1 MPPSKNAKAAISPTR
16 AEDFPGW
23 FQAVVKDAEV
33 AELAHVRG
41 SMVIRP
47 WGYAIWELMQAELDR
62 AIKATGSHN
71 AYFPLFIP
79 LSYLEAEAGHVDGFA
94 KEMAVVTHHRL
105 EADPEN
111 PGHLRPGG
119 ELAEPLIVRP
129 TSETIIGKSFAKWI
143 NSYRDLPLM
152 INQWANVV
160 RWEMRPRVLL
170 RTTEFLWQEGHT
182 AHADEGEAREEMER
196 MLDVYREFAEGFLAM
211 PVVTGEKSAEER
223 FPGAVTTLS
232 IEAMMQ
238 DGKALQAGTSHY
250 LGTSFAE
257 AAEIEFSD
265 REGGRQLVHTTSWG
279 VSTRLLGALIMS
291 HSDDDGLRLPP
302 SVAPSQVVIVPI
314 LRGDAAPEVAAAA
327 EELASEL
334 RGRSFGGAPVRVTVD
349 GRDRGP
355 ADRRWEWV
363 KKGVPVVIELG
374 PRDLESGELAVRRRT
389 ALEGKPESVGREEF
403 VAGVEGVL
411 TEIQRGY
418 FDTAAA
424 RLESRTARDITDLED
439 FRRWFEGDE
448 GDSTMG
454 GFVRAPWSEAPE
466 SLPILEELK
475 ASVRCLPLDQ
485 QLPPGSTCVL
495 TGKPAVVEAVF
506 GKAY

>member
-1 MPPSKNAKAAISPTR
+1 MASKGISPTR
-16 AEDFPGW
+16 AEDFPAW
-23 FQAVVKDAEV
+23 FQSVVREAEV

-62 AIKATGSHN
+62 EIKASGAQN

-79 LSYLEAEAGHVDGFA
+79 LSYFEAEAKHVEGFA

-105 EADPEN
+105 EEDPTN
-111 PGHLRPGG
+111 PEKLRPGG

-152 INQWANVV
+152 VNQWANVV

-182 AHADEGEAREEMER
+182 AHASEEEARRETEA
-196 MLDVYREFAEGFLAM
+196 MLEVYRRFAESFLAM
-211 PVVTGEKSAEER
+211 PVVTGEKPEEER
-223 FPGAVTTLS
+223 FPGAVMSLS

-250 LGTSFAE
+250 LGQSFAE
-257 AAEIEFSD
+257 AAEIDFLD
-265 REGGRQLVHTTSWG
+265 KEGERRLVHTSSWG

-291 HSDDDGLRLPP
+291 HGDDVGLRLPP
-302 SVAPSQVVIVPI
+302 TVAPQQVVVIPV
-314 LRGDAAPEVAAAA
+314 LRGKDDDAVRAAVEALAA
-327 EELASEL
+327 EIHEQ
-334 RGRSFGGAPVRVTVD
+334 SFQGGAVRVLAD
-349 GRDRGP
+349 FRDREGQ
-355 ADRRWEWV
+355 AKRWEWTR
-363 KKGVPVVIELG
+363 KGVPLILEIG
-374 PRDLESGELAVRRRT
+374 PRDLDQEVVAMRRRDD
-389 ALEGKPESVGREEF
+389 ADLGMESVSRG
-403 VAGVEGVL
+403 
-411 TEIQRGY
+411 EIGAKIGPLLEQIQAGY
-418 FDTAAA
+418 FEQAAE
-424 RLESRTARDITDLED
+424 RLVSRTAGEVRNLDE
-439 FRRWFEGDE
+439 FRAWFEGDDE
-448 GDSTMG
+448 DAAAS
-454 GFVRAPWSEAPE
+454 GFVRAPWSEATE
-466 SLPILEELK
+466 SAAILEELK
-475 ASVRCLPLDQ
+475 VSVRCIPFDQ
-485 QLPPGSTCVL
+485 QLAPDSACVL

>member
-1 MPPSKNAKAAISPTR
+1 LSPKNNAKAISPTR

-47 WGYAIWELMQAELDR
+47 WGYAIWELMQAKLDR
-62 AIKATGSHN
+62 AIKETGAQN

-79 LSYLEAEAGHVDGFA
+79 LSYLEAEAGHVKGFA

-105 EADPEN
+105 EADPER
-111 PGHLRPGG
+111 PGHLKPGA

-129 TSETIIGKSFAKWI
+129 TSETLIGKSFAKWI

-182 AHADEGEAREEMER
+182 AHADEAEAREEMVR
-196 MLDVYREFAEGFLAM
+196 MLGIYREFAEGSLAM
-211 PVVTGEKSAEER
+211 PVITGEKSEDER

-238 DGKALQAGTSHY
+238 DGKALQSGTSHY
-250 LGTSFAE
+250 LGQNFAE
-257 AAEIEFSD
+257 AAGIEFSD

-302 SVAPSQVVIVPI
+302 TVAPSQVVIVPI
-314 LRGDAAPEVAAAA
+314 LRGEEAGEVAAAA
-327 EELASEL
+327 RELAAEL
-334 RGRSFGGAPVRVTVD
+334 REHSFDGAPVRATVD
-349 GRDRGP
+349 ERDRGP
-355 ADRRWEWV
+355 ADRRWEWI
-363 KKGVPVVIELG
+363 KKGVPIVIELG
-374 PRDLESGELAVRRRT
+374 PRDLANGELAVRRRT
-389 ALEGKPESVGREEF
+389 ALEQKPETVGRDEF
-403 VAGVEGVL
+403 VAGIEEALKAIQDEYFGV
-411 TEIQRGY
+411 
-418 FDTAAA
+418 AAE
-424 RLESRTARDITDLED
+424 RLESRTAREITDLEG

-448 GDSTMG
+448 GDATKG
-454 GFVRAPWSEAPE
+454 GFVRAPWSEAPA
-466 SLPILEELK
+466 SLALLEELK

-485 QLPPGSTCVL
+485 QLPDGARCVL
-495 TGKPAVVEAVF
+495 TGEPAKVEAVF

>member
-1 MPPSKNAKAAISPTR
+1 MTPPKNANAISPTR

-62 AIKATGSHN
+62 AIKATGAQN

-79 LSYLEAEAGHVDGFA
+79 LSYLEAEAGHVEGFA

-105 EADPEN
+105 EADPEC
-111 PGHLRPGG
+111 PGHLKPGA

-129 TSETIIGKSFAKWI
+129 TSETLIGKSFAKWI

-182 AHADEGEAREEMER
+182 AHAGEEEAREEMVR

-211 PVVTGEKSAEER
+211 PVISGEKSEDER

-238 DGKALQAGTSHY
+238 DGKALQSGTSHY
-250 LGTSFAE
+250 LGTNFA
-257 AAEIEFSD
+257 AAAGIEFSD

-302 SVAPSQVVIVPI
+302 TVAPSQVVIVPI
-314 LRGDAAPEVAAAA
+314 LRGEESNEVAVAA
-327 EELASEL
+327 EALAAEL
-334 RGRSFGGAPVRVTVD
+334 RERSFAGAPVRAEVD
-349 GRDRGP
+349 SRDRGP

-363 KKGVPVVIELG
+363 KKGVPLVIELG
-374 PRDLESGELAVRRRT
+374 PRDLASGELAVRQRT
-389 ALEGKPESVGREEF
+389 ALEGKPEIVGREDF
-403 VAGVEGVL
+403 VAAVEDVL
-411 TEIQRGY
+411 GLIQREY
-418 FDTAAA
+418 FTAAA
-424 RLESRTARDITDLED
+424 ERLESRTAHEIADLEG

-448 GDSTMG
+448 GDATGG

-466 SLPILEELK
+466 SLAVLEELK

-485 QLPPGSTCVL
+485 RLPDGARCVL
-495 TGKPAVVEAVF
+495 TGEPAKVEAVF

>member
-1 MPPSKNAKAAISPTR
+1 MATKGISPTR
-16 AEDFPGW
+16 AEDFPAW
-23 FQAVVKDAEV
+23 FQSVVREAEV

-62 AIKATGSHN
+62 EIKASGAQN

-79 LSYLEAEAGHVDGFA
+79 LSYFEAEAKHVQGFA

-105 EADPEN
+105 EEDPGDPEK
-111 PGHLRPGG
+111 LRPGG

-152 INQWANVV
+152 VNQWANVV

-182 AHADEGEAREEMER
+182 AHASEEEARRETED
-196 MLDVYREFAEGFLAM
+196 MLEVYRRFAESFLAM
-211 PVVTGEKSAEER
+211 PVVTGEKPEEER
-223 FPGAVTTLS
+223 FPGAVMSLS

-250 LGTSFAE
+250 LGQSFAE
-257 AAEIEFSD
+257 AAEIDFLDKDGE
-265 REGGRQLVHTTSWG
+265 RQLVHTSSWG

-291 HSDDDGLRLPP
+291 HGDDVGLRLPP
-302 SVAPSQVVIVPI
+302 TVAPQQIVVIPVF
-314 LRGDAAPEVAAAA
+314 RGKDDDAVRAEVEALAA
-327 EELASEL
+327 ELRELSFQGRPVRVLADFRDREAVAKRWEWIRKGVPVIVEIGPRDLDQGVVALRRRDDEELGMESIPRGEIGSAIGPMLEQIQGSYFELASERL
-334 RGRSFGGAPVRVTVD
+334 TT
-349 GRDRGP
+349 
-355 ADRRWEWV
+355 
-363 KKGVPVVIELG
+363 
-374 PRDLESGELAVRRRT
+374 RT
-389 ALEGKPESVGREEF
+389 ASEIESLDDFREWFKADGE
-403 VAGVEGVL
+403 
-411 TEIQRGY
+411 
-418 FDTAAA
+418 DAAA
-424 RLESRTARDITDLED
+424 R
-439 FRRWFEGDE
+439 
-448 GDSTMG
+448 
-454 GFVRAPWSEAPE
+454 GFVRAPWSEAAE
-466 SLPILEELK
+466 SAALLEELK
-475 ASVRCLPLDQ
+475 VSVRCIPFDQ
-485 QLPPGSTCVL
+485 QLAPDSACVL

>member
-1 MPPSKNAKAAISPTR
+1 MPAKNAISPTR

-62 AIKATGSHN
+62 MIKATGAQN

-79 LSYLEAEAGHVDGFA
+79 LSYLEAEAGHVEGFA

-105 EADPEN
+105 EADPGN
-111 PGHLRPGG
+111 PGHLVPGG

-129 TSETIIGKSFAKWI
+129 TSETVIGKSFAKWI

-182 AHADEGEAREEMER
+182 AHAGEPEAREEMLR
-196 MLDVYREFAEGFLAM
+196 MLGIYRDFAESFLAM
-211 PVVTGEKSAEER
+211 PVISGEKSADER

-238 DGKALQAGTSHY
+238 DGKALQSGTSHY
-250 LGTSFAE
+250 LGQSFAE
-257 AAEIEFSD
+257 AAAIEFSD
-265 REGGRQLVHTTSWG
+265 RDGARQLVHTTSWG

-302 SVAPSQVVIVPI
+302 SVAPSQVMIVPI
-314 LRGDAAPEVAAAA
+314 LRGEQTAEVEAAA
-327 EELASEL
+327 EALAAEL
-334 RGRSFGGAPVRVTVD
+334 RGQSFGGAPVRATVD
-349 GRDRGP
+349 TRDRGP
-355 ADRRWEWV
+355 ADKRWEWV
-363 KKGVPVVIELG
+363 RKGVPLVLELG
-374 PRDLESGELAVRRRT
+374 PRDLAEGVVTLRRRT
-389 ALEGKPESVGREEF
+389 DLEAKPEAVARDELVADVGSML
-403 VAGVEGVL
+403 AA
-411 TEIQRGY
+411 IQSEY
-418 FDTAAA
+418 FGTAAE
-424 RLESRTARDITDLED
+424 RLESRTARDVGDLGG
-439 FRRWFEGDE
+439 FRRWFQFDE
-448 GDSTMG
+448 SDSSQG
-454 GFVRAPWSEAPE
+454 GFVRAPWSEDLA
-466 SLPILEELK
+466 SLGVLEELK

-485 QLPPGSTCVL
+485 ELPDGARCVL
-495 TGKPAVVEAVF
+495 TGEPARVEAVF

>member
-1 MPPSKNAKAAISPTR
+1 VAPPKNAKAISPTR
-16 AEDFPGW
+16 DEDFPGW

-47 WGYAIWELMQAELDR
+47 WGFAIWELMQAELDR
-62 AIKATGSHN
+62 AIKATGAQN

-79 LSYLEAEAGHVDGFA
+79 LGYLEAEAGHVEGFA

-111 PGHLRPGG
+111 PGHLKPGG

-143 NSYRDLPLM
+143 SSYRDLPLM

-160 RWEMRPRVLL
+160 RWELRPRVLL

-182 AHADEGEAREEMER
+182 AHAEEPEAREEMVR
-196 MLDVYREFAEGFLAM
+196 MLGVYADFAEGPLAM
-211 PVVTGEKSAEER
+211 PVVRGEKSAEER

-257 AAEIEFSD
+257 ASGIEFSD
-265 REGGRQLVHTTSWG
+265 REGGRRLVHTTSWG
-279 VSTRLLGALIMS
+279 ASTRLLGALIMS

-302 SVAPSQVVIVPI
+302 AVAPSQVVIVPI
-314 LRGDAAPEVAAAA
+314 LRGEASAEVAAAVETLAA
-327 EELASEL
+327 ELGEK
-334 RGRSFGGAPVRVTVD
+334 SFGGAPLRVTVD
-349 GRDRGP
+349 RREREP
-355 ADRRWEWV
+355 TAKRWEWI
-363 KKGVPVVIELG
+363 KKGVPIVIELG
-374 PRDLESGELAVRRRT
+374 PRDLANGELAVRRRT
-389 ALEGKPESVGREEF
+389 ALEQKPETVSRAAF
-403 VAGVEGVL
+403 VAEVESIL
-411 TEIQRGY
+411 ERIQRGY
-418 FDTAAA
+418 FDAAA
-424 RLESRTARDITDLED
+424 ERLASRTARDITDLEG

-448 GDSTMG
+448 GDSREG

-466 SLPILEELK
+466 SLPVLEELK

-485 QLPPGSTCVL
+485 ELPPGSRCVL
-495 TGKPAVVEAVF
+495 TGEPALVEAVF

>member
-1 MPPSKNAKAAISPTR
+1 LSPPKNAKAISPTR

-47 WGYAIWELMQAELDR
+47 WGFAIWELMQGELDR
-62 AIKATGSHN
+62 AIKATGAEN

-79 LSYLEAEAGHVDGFA
+79 LSYLEAEAGHVEGFA

-105 EADPEN
+105 EADPDR
-111 PGHLRPGG
+111 PGHLMPGA

-129 TSETIIGKSFAKWI
+129 TSETVIGKSFAKWI

-182 AHADEGEAREEMER
+182 AHADEAEAREEMVK
-196 MLDVYREFAEGFLAM
+196 MLGVYADFAESFLAM
-211 PVVTGEKSAEER
+211 PVVRGEKSADER

-238 DGKALQAGTSHY
+238 DGKALQSGTSHY
-250 LGTSFAE
+250 LGQNFAE

-265 REGGRQLVHTTSWG
+265 RDGGRQLAHTTSWG

-302 SVAPSQVVIVPI
+302 SVAPSQVTIVPI
-314 LRGDAAPEVAAAA
+314 LRGEESAEVAAAA
-327 EELASEL
+327 EALAAEL
-334 RGRSFGGAPVRVTVD
+334 RERSFGGAPIRATVD
-349 GRDRGP
+349 SRDRGP
-355 ADRRWEWV
+355 ADKRWEWV

-374 PRDLESGELAVRRRT
+374 PRDLANGELAVRLRT
-389 ALEGKPESVGREEF
+389 QLEQKPATFARDAF
-403 VAGVEGVL
+403 VAEVEAIL
-411 TEIQRGY
+411 ERIQRGY
-418 FDTAAA
+418 FDAAA
-424 RLESRTARDITDLED
+424 ERLESRTARDIVDLGD
-439 FRRWFEGDE
+439 FRQWFEADE
-448 GDSTMG
+448 GDSTQG

-466 SLPILEELK
+466 SLAILEELK

-485 QLPPGSTCVL
+485 QLAPGSKCVL
-495 TGKPAVVEAVF
+495 TGEPAVVEAVF

>member
-1 MPPSKNAKAAISPTR
+1 MAKKAISPTR
-16 AEDFPGW
+16 AEDFPAW

-41 SMVIRP
+41 MMVIRP

-62 AIKATGSHN
+62 GIKATGAQN

-79 LSYLEAEAGHVDGFA
+79 LNYLEDEAGHVEGFA

-129 TSETIIGKSFAKWI
+129 TSETVIGRSFAKWI

-160 RWEMRPRVLL
+160 RWELRPRVLL

-182 AHADEGEAREEMER
+182 AHATAEEAREEMVA
-196 MLDVYREFAEGFLAM
+196 MLGVYGDFAEAFLAM
-211 PVVTGEKSAEER
+211 PVIRGEKSADER

-250 LGTSFAE
+250 LGQNFAK
-257 AAEIEFSD
+257 AAGVEFSD
-265 REGGRQLVHTTSWG
+265 REGGRQFVETTSWG
-279 VSTRLLGALIMS
+279 VSTRLLGALVMS
-291 HSDDDGLRLPP
+291 HADDDGLRLPP
-302 SVAPSQVVIVPI
+302 TVAPAQVTIVPI
-314 LRGDAAPEVAAAA
+314 LRGETADEVAAAA
-327 EELASEL
+327 RALAAECGEL
-334 RGRSFGGAPVRVTVD
+334 SFRGAPVRATVD
-349 GRDRGP
+349 DRDREP
-355 ADRRWEWV
+355 TAKRWEWIR
-363 KKGVPVVIELG
+363 KGVPVVVEIG
-374 PRDLESGELAVRRRT
+374 PRDLAEGAVSVRRRDDLESKPQALAHGDFT
-389 ALEGKPESVGREEF
+389 AGLADLLG
-403 VAGVEGVL
+403 
-411 TEIQRGY
+411 EIQDGY
-418 FDTAAA
+418 LATAAA
-424 RLESRTARDITDLED
+424 RLESRTARDIDDLGD
-439 FRRWFEGDE
+439 FKRWFEVDE
-448 GDSTMG
+448 GDATLG
-454 GFVRAPWSEAPE
+454 GFVRAPWSGAPE
-466 SLPILEELK
+466 SLAILEDLK

-485 QLPPGSTCVL
+485 DLPAGRRCVL
-495 TGKPAVVEAVF
+495 TGEPATVEAVF

>member
-1 MPPSKNAKAAISPTR
+1 
-16 AEDFPGW
+16 
-23 FQAVVKDAEV
+23 
-33 AELAHVRG
+33 
-41 SMVIRP
+41 MVNRP

-62 AIKATGSHN
+62 AIKATGAQN

-79 LSYLEAEAGHVDGFA
+79 LSYLEAEAGHVEGFA

-105 EADPEN
+105 EADPER

-129 TSETIIGKSFAKWI
+129 TSETVIGKSFAKWI

-182 AHADEGEAREEMER
+182 AHADEAEAREEMVR
-196 MLDVYREFAEGFLAM
+196 MLGVYGDFAESSLAM
-211 PVVTGEKSAEER
+211 PVVRGEKSAEER

-238 DGKALQAGTSHY
+238 DGKALQSGTSHY
-250 LGTSFAE
+250 LGTNFA
-257 AAEIEFSD
+257 AAAGIEFSD
-265 REGGRQLVHTTSWG
+265 REGGRQMVHTTSWG
-279 VSTRLLGALIMS
+279 VSTRLLGGLIMS

-302 SVAPSQVVIVPI
+302 AVAPSQVVIVPI
-314 LRGDAAPEVAAAA
+314 LRGEQSAEVAAAA
-327 EELASEL
+327 RALAAEL
-334 RGRSFGGAPVRVTVD
+334 RECSFDGAPVRATVD
-349 GRDRGP
+349 ERDRGP

-363 KKGVPVVIELG
+363 KKGVPIVIELG
-374 PRDLESGELAVRRRT
+374 PRDLANGELAVRRRP
-389 ALEGKPESVGREEF
+389 ALEQKPEAVARDAF
-403 VAGVEGVL
+403 VAGIEATL
-411 TEIQRGY
+411 EAIQRGY
-418 FDTAAA
+418 FDAAAA
-424 RLESRTARDITDLED
+424 RLESRTARDVADLEG

-448 GDSTMG
+448 GDASEG

-466 SLPILEELK
+466 SLAVLEELK

-485 QLPPGSTCVL
+485 ALPADARCVL
-495 TGKPAVVEAVF
+495 TGQPAKVEAVF

>member
-1 MPPSKNAKAAISPTR
+1 VAPPKNAKAISPTR

-47 WGYAIWELMQAELDR
+47 WGFAIWELMQAELDR
-62 AIKATGSHN
+62 GIKATGAQN

-79 LSYLEAEAGHVDGFA
+79 LSYLEAEAGHVEGFA

-111 PGHLRPGG
+111 PGHLKPGA
-119 ELAEPLIVRP
+119 ELAEPLVVRP

-143 NSYRDLPLM
+143 NSYRDLPLL

-182 AHADEGEAREEMER
+182 AHAGEPEAREEMVR
-196 MLDVYREFAEGFLAM
+196 MLGVYADFAESFLAM
-211 PVVTGEKSAEER
+211 PVIRGEKSAEER
-223 FPGAVTTLS
+223 FPGAVVTLS

-250 LGTSFAE
+250 LGTNFA
-257 AAEIEFSD
+257 AASEIEFSD
-265 REGGRQLVHTTSWG
+265 RDGARQLVHTTSWG

-302 SVAPSQVVIVPI
+302 TAAPSQVVIVPI
-314 LRGDAAPEVAAAA
+314 LRGDASAEVAAAA
-327 EELASEL
+327 EELAAEL
-334 RGRSFGGAPVRVTVD
+334 RERSFHGAPLRATVD
-349 GRDRGP
+349 SREREP
-355 ADRRWEWV
+355 AAKRWEWI

-374 PRDLESGELAVRRRT
+374 PRDLENGELAVRRRT
-389 ALEGKPESVGREEF
+389 ALEQKPETVSRDAF
-403 VAGVEGVL
+403 PVEVETIL
-411 TEIQRGY
+411 EEIQLEY
-418 FDTAAA
+418 FRTAAE
-424 RLESRTARDITDLED
+424 RLDSRTARDIADLGD
-439 FRRWFEGDE
+439 FRKWFEGDE
-448 GDSTMG
+448 GDSTEG

-485 QLPPGSTCVL
+485 ELPDGARCVL

>member
-1 MPPSKNAKAAISPTR
+1 MSPQKNAISPTR
-16 AEDFPGW
+16 SEDFPGW
-23 FQAVVKDAEV
+23 FQAVVRDAEV

-62 AIKATGSHN
+62 MIKASGAHN

-79 LSYLEAEAGHVDGFA
+79 LSYLEAEAGHVEGFA

-105 EADPEN
+105 EADPDN
-111 PGHLRPGG
+111 PGHLVPGG

-160 RWEMRPRVLL
+160 RWELRPRVLL

-182 AHADEGEAREEMER
+182 AHADEAEARAEMTA
-196 MLDVYREFAEGFLAM
+196 MLEVYRDFAERFLAM
-211 PVVTGEKSAEER
+211 PVLTGEKSAEER

-314 LRGDAAPEVAAAA
+314 LRGDEAGEVGEAAQALAAA
-327 EELASEL
+327 L
-334 RGRSFGGAPVRVTVD
+334 REQSFAGAPVRVSVD
-349 GRDRGP
+349 DRDRGP

-363 KKGVPVVIELG
+363 RKGVPVVIEAG
-374 PRDLESGELAVRRRT
+374 PRDLA
-389 ALEGKPESVGREEF
+389 
-403 VAGVEGVL
+403 AGVVSMRTRNTLELPPETPSRDSLVA
-411 TEIQRGY
+411 EIGTILDEVQGSY
-418 FDTAAA
+418 AKAAAA
-424 RLESRTARDITDLED
+424 RMESRTARDIADLGD
-439 FRRWFEGDE
+439 FRKWFEGDE
-448 GDSTMG
+448 ADSTKG
-454 GFVRAPWSEAPE
+454 GFVRAPWSEDPA
-466 SLPILEELK
+466 SLAVLEELK

-485 QLPPGSTCVL
+485 QLPDGARCVL
-495 TGKPAVVEAVF
+495 TGAPAKVEAVF

>member
-1 MPPSKNAKAAISPTR
+1 MSAKKTNKGISPSR
-16 AEDFPGW
+16 QEDFPTW
-23 FQAVVKDAEV
+23 FQSVVREAEV

-62 AIKATGSHN
+62 EIKASGAQN

-79 LSYLEAEAGHVDGFA
+79 LSYFEAEAKHVQGFA

-105 EADPEN
+105 EEDPNN
-111 PGHLRPGG
+111 PEKLRPGG

-152 INQWANVV
+152 VNQWANVV

-182 AHADEGEAREEMER
+182 AHASEQEARRETED
-196 MLDVYREFAEGFLAM
+196 MLEVYRRFAESFLAM
-211 PVVTGEKSAEER
+211 PVLTGEKPEEER
-223 FPGAVTTLS
+223 FPGAVMSLS

-250 LGTSFAE
+250 LGQSFAE
-257 AAEIEFSD
+257 AAEIDFLDKDGE
-265 REGGRQLVHTTSWG
+265 RQLVHTSSWG

-291 HSDDDGLRLPP
+291 HGDDVGLRLPP
-302 SVAPSQVVIVPI
+302 TVAPQQVVVIPV
-314 LRGDAAPEVAAAA
+314 LRGKDDDAIRAEVEALTA
-327 EELASEL
+327 EIREQ
-334 RGRSFGGAPVRVTVD
+334 SFEDKPVRVLAD
-349 GRDRGP
+349 FRDRE
-355 ADRRWEWV
+355 AVAKRWEWTR
-363 KKGVPVVIELG
+363 KGVPLILEIG
-374 PRDLESGELAVRRRT
+374 PRDLDQGVVAMRRRDDEDLGMET
-389 ALEGKPESVGREEF
+389 LPRGQVGANIGPILDQ
-403 VAGVEGVL
+403 VQA
-411 TEIQRGY
+411 GY
-418 FDTAAA
+418 FEQAAE
-424 RLESRTARDITDLED
+424 RLASRTARGIKSLDEFREWFAGEEED
-439 FRRWFEGDE
+439 VAT
-448 GDSTMG
+448 S
-454 GFVRAPWSEAPE
+454 GFVRAPWSEAAE
-466 SLPILEELK
+466 SASILEELK
-475 ASVRCLPLDQ
+475 VSVRCIPFDQ
-485 QLPPGSTCVL
+485 QLAPESACIL

>member
-1 MPPSKNAKAAISPTR
+1 MAAKAISPTR

-62 AIKATGSHN
+62 AIKATGAQN

-79 LSYLEAEAGHVDGFA
+79 LSYLEAEAGHVEGFA

-105 EADPEN
+105 EADPE
-111 PGHLRPGG
+111 RPGRLKPG
-119 ELAEPLIVRP
+119 AELAEPLVVRP
-129 TSETIIGKSFAKWI
+129 PSETVIGKSVAKWI

-182 AHADEGEAREEMER
+182 AHGDETEAREEMVR
-196 MLDVYREFAEGFLAM
+196 MLGVYRDFAEGVLAM
-211 PVVTGEKSAEER
+211 PVISGEKSAEER

-238 DGKALQAGTSHY
+238 DGKALQSGTSHY
-250 LGTSFAE
+250 LGTNFAE
-257 AAEIEFSD
+257 AAGIEFSD

-302 SVAPSQVVIVPI
+302 AVAPSQVVIVPI
-314 LRGDAAPEVAAAA
+314 LRGEESDAVAEAA
-327 EELASEL
+327 EALAAEL
-334 RGRSFGGAPVRVTVD
+334 RGHSFGGAPLRASVD
-349 GRDRGP
+349 NRDRGP
-355 ADRRWEWV
+355 A
-363 KKGVPVVIELG
+363 
-374 PRDLESGELAVRRRT
+374 
-389 ALEGKPESVGREEF
+389 
-403 VAGVEGVL
+403 
-411 TEIQRGY
+411 
-418 FDTAAA
+418 
-424 RLESRTARDITDLED
+424 
-439 FRRWFEGDE
+439 
-448 GDSTMG
+448 
-454 GFVRAPWSEAPE
+454 
-466 SLPILEELK
+466 
-475 ASVRCLPLDQ
+475 
-485 QLPPGSTCVL
+485 
-495 TGKPAVVEAVF
+495 
-506 GKAY
+506 